1 MSLTSHLKE
10 RASPIRAWFE
20 SSLPDKRR
28 FLSWWR
34 ERTAGLE
41 TYKPKGV
48 AGGYPWS
55 LVGTAADLRL
65 RLALRTVP
73 PVSLVAAGQGGNV
86 WTCWPGGDAIL
97 FGNEMASLCW
107 RWEGRPYLRG
117 LADPEERELACL
129 CLALAW
135 FETYKRTLRV
145 LPEVAAAGSLE
156 EMLAA
161 TPSADAA
168 VVDLVELERLFER
181 SRQEWPSPDEVVLGP
196 TFDGSLDVGGAD
208 ADVVIRRHLWD
219 FKCTT
224 APGRVGDAF
233 WPYQLLGYAFL
244 DYRDRYRLESVGIYL
259 VRQGAW
265 FSWPV
270 QELIELLGGDSHL
283 SLAEWRARFRD
294 VAAAVRPGLAGLRH
308 VAGKHPAYSGEHTRA
323 GGVLAWVRNLLG
335 FWRMKR

>member
-1 MSLTSHLKE
+1 MSLTSHLKD

-20 SSLPDKRR
+20 SSFPDKRR
-28 FLSWWR
+28 FLTWWR
-34 ERTAGLE
+34 DRTAGLE
-41 TYKPKGV
+41 TRRPEG
-48 AGGYPWS
+48 AGGDYPWG

-73 PVSLVAAGQGGNV
+73 PVSLVAAGGGNV

-97 FGNEMASLCW
+97 FGDEMASLCE

-117 LADPEERELACL
+117 LAGREERELARL

-135 FETYKRTLRV
+135 FETYKRTWKV
-145 LPEVAAAGSLE
+145 PPEVAAAGSVD

-161 TPSADAA
+161 TPSADIA
-168 VVDLVELERLFER
+168 VDDLVELERLFER
-181 SRQEWPSPDEVVLGP
+181 SRQQWPSPDEVVLGP
-196 TFDGSLDVGGAD
+196 TFDGSVDVGGAD
-208 ADVVIRRHLWD
+208 ADVVIGRRLWD

-224 APGRVGDAF
+224 TPGRAGAAF

-244 DYRDRYRLESVGIYL
+244 DYGDRWRLESVGIYL

-270 QELIELLGGDSHL
+270 QELIELLGGGSRL
-283 SLAEWRARFRD
+283 SVAEWRARFRD
-294 VAAAVRPGLAGLRH
+294 VAAAVRPALSVLPDATGEHRG
-308 VAGKHPAYSGEHTRA
+308 GSGEHAHAR
-323 GGVLAWVRNLLG
+323 GVLGWVRNLLG
-335 FWRMKR
+335 FRRMRQ